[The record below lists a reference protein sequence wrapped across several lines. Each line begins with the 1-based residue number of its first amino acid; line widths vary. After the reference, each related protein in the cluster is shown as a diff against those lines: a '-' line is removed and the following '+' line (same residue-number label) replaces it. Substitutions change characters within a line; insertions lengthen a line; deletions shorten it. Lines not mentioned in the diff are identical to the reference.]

1 MKIYFIGQKG
11 IPAKFGGV
19 EKHVEDLSTRLVKA
33 GHEVF
38 VYTRT
43 NYTDKNLKKYRGVNL
58 ISLPTFATKHL
69 DAITHTFRACFDLA
83 KREVDIIHFHSIGP
97 SSLIWLAKLLKPGVP
112 VVFTFHT
119 KCYEHKKWGR
129 LAKMYLKFS
138 ELIACRSANKIITI
152 SPSLTSYAKSKYG
165 INSVYIPNGVSLP
178 KTIKANKI
186 KKWGL
191 KKDSYIL
198 TVTRLVGHKGVQYLI
213 DAYKKLKT
221 SKKLVIV
228 GDGAYTD
235 NYVKDLKASAEG
247 NKNIIFTGNQVGDE
261 LAELF
266 SNAYLFVQPSESEGL
281 SIALLEAMS
290 YVRCVLVSDI
300 KENTDVTKNCGFSFK
315 TKNVKSLQLKLIY
328 LLKHPSLVRK
338 YGLLAKA
345 EINKNYNWSKLVVST
360 IKIYRQTLASASKQP
375 SRFFRL
381 KLVRK
386 IAMFF

>member
-186 KKWGL
+186 KKWDL
-191 KKDSYIL
+191 KKDNYIL

-266 SNAYLFVQPSESEGL
+266 SNTYLFVQPSESEGL

-290 YVRCVLVSDI
+290 YVKCVLVSDI

-360 IKIYRQTLASASKQP
+360 IKIYRQTLASASKKP
-375 SRFFRL
+375 SRFLRL